1 MSQEHI
7 VIIGNGVAGITTA
20 RHIRKMS
27 DKKITVISSETK
39 YFYSR
44 TALMYV
50 FMGHMEFKHTQ
61 PYENDFWEKNK
72 IDLIQDK
79 VESIDYTAK
88 TLALKEGQMFSYDK
102 LVLAVGS
109 KSNKFGWPGQDLE
122 AVQGLYNFQDLQG
135 MEKYAPTTKRAVI
148 VGGGLIGIEMAEM
161 FRSRDIPVTLL
172 VREPSFWNNV
182 LPSQESAL
190 INRHIKEHHIDLR
203 LSSELKEIVSDAN
216 GRVKSIVTTEGEEI
230 SCEFVGL
237 TAGVSP
243 NVDFLKNTPLTVDRG
258 VVVNQLLET
267 NIPDVYSLGDCAQF
281 SEPVAGR
288 RPIEQVWYTGK
299 IMGETL
305 AKTICG
311 NPTKYNPGQWFNSAK
326 FFDIEYQTYGW
337 VFANLREG
345 EQDFYWEHPEGKKCM
360 HFVFNK
366 SNRTFL
372 GVNTFGIRL
381 RHELFDRWLNEQRTI
396 EFVLEHLKD
405 ANFDPEFYSTYEEQI
420 IGNFNRENDTELVA
434 KKRSWKRIFSLK

>member
-88 TLALKEGQMFSYDK
+88 TLALKEGQTLSYDK

-161 FRSRDIPVTLL
+161 FRSRDILVTLL

-420 IGNFNRENDTELVA
+420 IGNFNRENDL
-434 KKRSWKRIFSLK
+434 SLIHI

>member
-20 RHIRKMS
+20 RHIRKLS

-88 TLALKEGQMFSYDK
+88 TLALKEGQTLSYDK

-243 NVDFLKNTPLTVDRG
+243 NVDFLKNTALTVDRG

>member
-20 RHIRKMS
+20 RHIRKLS

-50 FMGHMEFKHTQ
+50 FMGHMEFKNIQ
-61 PYENDFWEKNK
+61 PYENDFWEKNR
-72 IDLIQDK
+72 INLIQDK
-79 VESIDYTAK
+79 VDSIDYSSK
-88 TLALKEGQMFSYDK
+88 KLMLVEGGDFSYDR
-102 LVLAVGS
+102 LILAVGS

-122 AVQGLYNFQDLQG
+122 AVQGLYNFEDLQG
-135 MEKYAPTTKRAVI
+135 METYAPSTKRAVI

-161 FRSRDIPVTLL
+161 FRSRNIPVTLL

-190 INRHIKEHHIDLR
+190 INRHIREHGIDLR
-203 LSSELKEIVSDAN
+203 LASELKEIKGDSN
-216 GRVKSIVTTEGEEI
+216 GRVKSIVTADGEEI

-237 TAGVSP
+237 TTGVSP
-243 NVDFLKNTPLTVDRG
+243 NIDFLKNTELSVDRG
-258 VVVNQLLET
+258 IVVNQFLET
-267 NIPDVYSLGDCAQF
+267 NMPDVYSLGDCAQF
-281 SEPVAGR
+281 HEPVSGR

-299 IMGETL
+299 IMGEAL

-311 NPTKYNPGQWFNSAK
+311 NPTKYSPGQWFNSAK

-337 VFANLREG
+337 VFAELRDG
-345 EQDFYWEHPEGKKCM
+345 ERDFYWEHPEGKKCM

-372 GVNTFGIRL
+372 GVNVFGIRL
-381 RHELFDRWLNEQRTI
+381 RHEMFDRWLNEGRSI

-420 IGNFNRENDTELVA
+420 IGGFNRENDTELVS
-434 KKRSWKRIFSLK
+434 KKRSWKRIFS

>member
-20 RHIRKMS
+20 RHIRKLS

-50 FMGHMEFKHTQ
+50 FMGHMEFKNIQ
-61 PYENDFWEKNK
+61 PYENDFWEKNR
-72 IDLIQDK
+72 INLIQDK
-79 VESIDYTAK
+79 VDSIDYSSK
-88 TLALKEGQMFSYDK
+88 KLMLVEGGDFSYDR
-102 LVLAVGS
+102 LILAVGS

-122 AVQGLYNFQDLQG
+122 AVQGLYNFEDLQG
-135 MEKYAPTTKRAVI
+135 METYAPSTKRAVI

-161 FRSRDIPVTLL
+161 FRSRNIPVTLL

-190 INRHIKEHHIDLR
+190 INRHIREYDIDLR
-203 LSSELKEIVSDAN
+203 LTSELKEIKGDSN
-216 GRVKSIVTTEGEEI
+216 GRVKSIVTADGEEI

-237 TAGVSP
+237 TTGVSP
-243 NVDFLKNTPLTVDRG
+243 NIDFLKNTELSVDRG
-258 VVVNQLLET
+258 IVVNQFLET
-267 NIPDVYSLGDCAQF
+267 NMPDVYSLGDCAQF
-281 SEPVAGR
+281 HEPVSGR

-299 IMGETL
+299 IMGEAL

-311 NPTKYNPGQWFNSAK
+311 NPTKYSPGQWFNSAK

-337 VFANLREG
+337 VFAELRDG
-345 EQDFYWEHPEGKKCM
+345 ERDFYWEHPEGKKCM

-372 GVNTFGIRL
+372 GVNVFGIRL
-381 RHELFDRWLNEQRTI
+381 RHEMFDRWLNEGRSI

-420 IGNFNRENDTELVA
+420 IGGFNRENDTELVS
-434 KKRSWKRIFSLK
+434 KKRSWKRIFS